1 MEHCQDVIGLQMAD
15 ERGALL
21 KILALEVEHMR
32 VVDAA
37 LGDGGQLDLAR
48 VGQRLEGRIVGVPG
62 RHTVVVDLIC
72 MEQLRPQVGRIQ
84 LAGQVAVA
92 KIDPGVLVHLAA
104 EELGAV
110 GAFFAQDLRALVVV
124 RIVDD
129 QRTAL
134 AHRVVFRLVEG
145 VAAEITDGAQR
156 LALVAAHN
164 ALGRILDDLE
174 VMAAGNVHDGVHL
187 AGDTGVVDGHDNLG
201 LVGDGLLDFLLVNV
215 HRVGAHVH
223 KDELGPGQHGG
234 SSGAGEGEAGQN
246 DLVAGLDVAQQHGH
260 VQRSGA
266 TGGQQHL
273 LGVETLFQPG
283 IALFGESAVAAD
295 LVRVDRLFDIFEFIA
310 HAGGHVKRDHE

>member
-1 MEHCQDVIGLQMAD
+1 ME
-15 ERGALL
+15 
-21 KILALEVEHMR
+21 R
-32 VVDAA
+32 VA
-37 LGDGGQLDLAR
+37 
-48 VGQRLEGRIVGVPG
+48 
-62 RHTVVVDLIC
+62 
-72 MEQLRPQVGRIQ
+72 
-84 LAGQVAVA
+84 A
-92 KIDPGVLVHLAA
+92 KIANGT
-104 EELGAV
+104 
-110 GAFFAQDLRALVVV
+110 QC
-124 RIVDD
+124 
-129 QRTAL
+129 
-134 AHRVVFRLVEG
+134 
-145 VAAEITDGAQR
+145 
-156 LALVAAHN
+156 LALVAAHH
-164 ALGRILDDLE
+164 ALGGILDHHQ
-174 VMAAGNVHDGVHL
+174 VVAAGNVHDGVHL

-234 SSGAGEGEAGQN
+234 SGGAGEGEAGEN

-266 TGGQQHL
+266 AGSQQHL